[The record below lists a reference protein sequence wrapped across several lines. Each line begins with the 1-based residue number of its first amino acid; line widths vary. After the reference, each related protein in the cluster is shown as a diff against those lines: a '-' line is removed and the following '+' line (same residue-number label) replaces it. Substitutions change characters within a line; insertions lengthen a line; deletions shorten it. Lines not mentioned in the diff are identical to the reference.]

1 MAEAAMSVV
10 MAPVFGA
17 IAIIF
22 VLIVLPLW
30 LSLHYSTRWRQ
41 ARLLTVENEN
51 SLAEFTEI
59 TDRLQ
64 ARIDNLERLL
74 DVSAPEWRK
83 KS

>member
-1 MAEAAMSVV
+1 VSVV

-17 IAIIF
+17 ISILF

-30 LSLHYSTRWRQ
+30 LYLHYSTRWRQ
-41 ARLLTVENEN
+41 AKVLTAENEN
-51 SLAEFTEI
+51 SLSEFTEI
-59 TDRLQ
+59 TNRLQ

-74 DVSAPEWRK
+74 DVAAPEWRK